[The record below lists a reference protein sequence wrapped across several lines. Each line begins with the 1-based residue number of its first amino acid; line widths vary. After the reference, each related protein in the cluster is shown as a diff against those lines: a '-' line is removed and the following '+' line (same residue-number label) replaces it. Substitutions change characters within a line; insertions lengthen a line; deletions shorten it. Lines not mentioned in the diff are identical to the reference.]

1 MRGGSSVTAR
11 TSLIAAIILVLPVFA
26 LAACAAKAPPTLGTR
41 VAENAQDVALDD
53 PLEVTV
59 SGAAFDRVMLE
70 RLDAPAPAPPFDL
83 EPTRAR
89 LAGLLEPDARYR
101 LVAEAHMLSD
111 APRPPWQD
119 PSRTDLTLQREF
131 STVRSPALVEPAQAV
146 TLQRGKPL
154 ELRFSQ
160 PLADARLVEAPGA
173 ARGQIAGEDPRVYR
187 VEFGDL
193 APGET
198 MMVKVAG
205 VRARNGAPGAD
216 QSVTVRTPD
225 PVDLMAINGTEPGE
239 RVVVPPQAQVAL
251 EWSAPVTSL
260 MYRVADKTEQWNGP
274 PTARLD
280 LPIALQQGQS
290 QTLEILDAMAAEG
303 GWLPKARIV
312 DLAAPAPLRVAA
324 IWPNEGATN
333 VSPKADPHFRFS
345 EPVASR
351 SAVEEMITFDPPVE
365 GRWEWLSPERVRF
378 IPEPNFPR
386 ETQMTV
392 QIKGGPNGVLSASGT
407 YLPESVSSTFQTG
420 KLKTIRVWLGSQRM
434 ALLEEDQEV
443 WSAPVATGVRGAE
456 TPLGVYEVQ
465 YKMPVARFRGVNPNG
480 SRYDI
485 PDVKW
490 VLAFHGDYTIHGAY
504 WRRAFGTPASNGC
517 ISLTDANAKVVYDFA
532 DVGTRIEVLR

>member
-1 MRGGSSVTAR
+1 MRGGSAVTGR
-11 TSLIAAIILVLPVFA
+11 TSLIAALILVISALA

-41 VAENAQDVALDD
+41 LAEHAQDVALDD

-59 SGAAFDRVMLE
+59 TSAAFDRVALE
-70 RLDAPAPAPPFDL
+70 RLDAPGPGPAFEVGPS
-83 EPTRAR
+83 RAR
-89 LAGLLEPDARYR
+89 LAGQLEPDARYR

-119 PSRTDLTLQREF
+119 PARTDLTLQREF
-131 STVRSPALVEPAQAV
+131 TTVRSPALVEPLPAV
-146 TLQRGKPL
+146 VLQRGKPL

-160 PLADARLVEAPGA
+160 PLADARLVEAPAA
-173 ARGQIAGEDPRVYR
+173 ARGQIVSEDPRVFR

-193 APGET
+193 APGEAMT
-198 MMVKVAG
+198 LKVAG
-205 VRARNGAPGAD
+205 LRARNGAPGAD
-216 QSVTVRTPD
+216 QTLTVRTPD
-225 PVDLMAINGTEPGE
+225 PVDLMAINGAEPGD
-239 RVVVPPQAQVAL
+239 RVVVPPQAPVAL

-260 MYRVADKTEQWNGP
+260 MYRVADKTERWNGP

-303 GWLPKARIV
+303 GWLPKSRTV
-312 DLAAPAPLRVAA
+312 DLAAPPPLRVAA
-324 IWPNEGATN
+324 MWPDDGAKN

-351 SAVEEMITFDPPVE
+351 SAAEEMISFDPPVE

-378 IPEPNFPR
+378 VPEPHFPR
-386 ETQMTV
+386 EAQVTV

-407 YLPESVSSTFQTG
+407 YLSESVTTTFETG
-420 KLKTIRVWLGSQRM
+420 KLKTIRVWLGSQRL
-434 ALLEEDQEV
+434 ALVEEDQEV
-443 WSAPVATGVRGAE
+443 WSGPVATGVRGAE
-456 TPLGVYEVQ
+456 TPLGVYDVQ

-490 VLAFHGDYTIHGAY
+490 VLAFYGDYTIHGAY
-504 WRRAFGTPASNGC
+504 WRRVFGAPGSNGC

-532 DVGTRIEVLR
+532 DVGTRVEILR